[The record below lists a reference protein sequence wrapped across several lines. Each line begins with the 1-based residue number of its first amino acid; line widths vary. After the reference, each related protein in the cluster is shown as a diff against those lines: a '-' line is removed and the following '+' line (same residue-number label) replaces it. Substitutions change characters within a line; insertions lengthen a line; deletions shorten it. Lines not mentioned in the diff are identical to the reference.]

1 MNKQSFL
8 RNLLLLFVSCTL
20 GITACTDDDTES
32 AVTLHYQQVGD
43 IGPGMPYRGSAP
55 TYSGVTPTEFAIDA
69 ITLDGAPFTDEK
81 PCFTVNPSEG
91 YLNIADSENLPLGTY
106 RFTISCLAGGGRIVF
121 PDVLSVHMVPATP
134 EQIIVTPSLIEAD
147 YDAERISWGTAKVE
161 AADEAVSFNAYA
173 LVQEKG
179 KEYFAISPAGVISA
193 NLKFKGEI
201 PPGIYRPVLRLT
213 TKAGSADY
221 KDALTIKVNSRPLG
235 ITYERNP
242 GTAEVA
248 AAFESDV
255 PVLKGSADEV
265 HYEILSVAPST
276 DQFAVDPATGVIS
289 LPQGH
294 TLEADTSYEISLA
307 VSNKYS
313 HGEAVALR
321 GVYTVDI
328 VPYITPIDPKTF
340 SYPASKMTEF
350 CQFEVE
356 KKAGFVGDV
365 VTFTLGELPEALEG
379 RIALDKQTGKITIAR
394 GNDIPVGQYT
404 IPVFAANPKSDPENP
419 TVANLALSVEAN
431 PNMFHKFGYGNNLGL
446 PAEENA
452 DQFRWDGDGKTN
464 PDKVIALAD
473 GYNDFNGRKPVFKL
487 DVVHNW
493 ALQSPGDT
501 SLQYV
506 DENGDL
512 HLRMRG
518 NRWGQI
524 GYVRVTAT
532 LGEGETAVSRSTIVF
547 VMMRQKAKS
556 DQIEYTPF
564 VHRINSRKGGFT
576 GILPVYAAGTD
587 ASKVMIRWRQNC
599 FLYEGLETGVKPY
612 GGKLADDNTLTIK
625 QLWNSYSPSGVT
637 SPSNSSPFNYYNDA
651 GSADT
656 PENMNRKL
664 GYFDPTMNNQVYIR
678 PNAWIRSDGEAVN
691 GILTFQASY
700 TLTAN
705 TGELGGTSNL
715 IGVAVWL
722 DENF

>member
-1 MNKQSFL
+1 MNKQSIL
-8 RNLLLLFVSCTL
+8 RNLLLLFVSCSL
-20 GITACTDDDTES
+20 GFAACTDDETES

-43 IGPGMPYRGSAP
+43 IGPGMPYRGQAP
-55 TYSGVTPTEFAIDA
+55 TYSGVTPEEFAIES

-81 PCFTVNPSEG
+81 PCFAVNPSEG
-91 YLNIADSENLPLGTY
+91 YLTIADSEELPLGTY
-106 RFTISCLAGGGRIVF
+106 RFTISCLAGGSRLVF
-121 PDVLSVHMVPATP
+121 ADILSVHMIPATP
-134 EQIIVTPSLIEAD
+134 ERIVVTPSLIEVD
-147 YDAERISWGTAKVE
+147 YDGERIAWGTARVE

-179 KEYFAISPAGVISA
+179 QEYFAISSEGVISV

-213 TKAGSADY
+213 TKAGTADY
-221 KDALTIKVNSRPLG
+221 ADVLTFKVNSRPLG

-248 AAFESDV
+248 AAFASDV
-255 PVLKGSADEV
+255 PVLKGSTDEV

-276 DQFAVDPATGVIS
+276 DQFAIDPSTGVIS
-289 LPQGH
+289 LPEGH
-294 TLEADTSYEISLA
+294 TLEANSSYEISLA

-313 HGEAVALR
+313 GGEAVALR
-321 GVYTVDI
+321 GVYAVDI
-328 VPYITPIDPKTF
+328 VPYIAPIDPATF

-350 CQFEVE
+350 CRFEVE
-356 KKAGFVGDV
+356 KAAGFVGDV
-365 VTFTLGELPEALEG
+365 VTFTLGELPAALDGQIE
-379 RIALDKQTGKITIAR
+379 LDKQTGKITIAR
-394 GNDIPVGQYT
+394 GNDIPVGEYT
-404 IPVFAANPKSDPENP
+404 IPVIASNPKSDPAEP
-419 TVANLALSVEAN
+419 IVANLTLSVEAN

-446 PAEENA
+446 PAEQNA
-452 DQFRWDGDGKTN
+452 DQFRWEGDGKTN
-464 PDKVIALAD
+464 PDQVIALAD
-473 GYNDFNGRKPVFKL
+473 GYNDFDGRKPVFKME
-487 DVVHNW
+487 VVNNW
-493 ALQSPGDT
+493 SLQNPGDA
-501 SLQYV
+501 SLNYV

-532 LGEGETAVSRSTIVF
+532 LGEGETAVSRSTVVF

-576 GILPVYAAGTD
+576 GILPRYAAGTD

-599 FLYEGLETGVKPY
+599 FLYEGLATGEEPY

-637 SPSNSSPFNYYNDA
+637 SPSNSSPFNYYNDQ
-651 GSADT
+651 GNPDSQ
-656 PENMNRKL
+656 ENMNRKL
-664 GYFDPTMNNQVYIR
+664 GYFDPTMDNQVYIR
-678 PNAWIRSDGEAVN
+678 PNAWIKSNGEAVN

-700 TLTAN
+700 SLTAN
-705 TGELGGTSNL
+705 LDELKGTGNL

-722 DENF
+722 DEKF